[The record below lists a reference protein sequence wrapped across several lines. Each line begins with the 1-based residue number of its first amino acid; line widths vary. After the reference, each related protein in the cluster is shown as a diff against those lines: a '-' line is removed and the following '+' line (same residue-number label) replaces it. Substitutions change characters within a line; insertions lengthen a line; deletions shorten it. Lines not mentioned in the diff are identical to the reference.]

1 STVHGDDEVRAALLG
16 PGVRCPEQRGADL
29 VVAVHGGGDEVV
41 PGGPV
46 DVDDD
51 AAVAERLADQASDA
65 IEGGLE
71 LTRGA
76 DPARSGERVAQTREG
91 RMGRSRHL
99 VYSSAAGRL
108 VLTLTC
114 ACSTAPGS
122 GAPSRTWP
130 SSISERRI
138 SSTWRAPA
146 SPPTARPHKA
156 GRPTSTARAPSASAT

>member
-1 STVHGDDEVRAALLG
+1 VVAHHHEVHVLGVVGVRVVAAPGAGRGVGGTDAVGDLGAVLAQDDLRAAAIEAVVQERRPLG
-16 PGVRCPEQRGADL
+16 PGVRGPEQRGADL

-122 GAPSRTWP
+122 G
-130 SSISERRI
+130 
-138 SSTWRAPA
+138 
-146 SPPTARPHKA
+146 
-156 GRPTSTARAPSASAT
+156 